1 MMISEQE
8 GLLAQENLMGEIGPE
23 TAIDTPPEKPVVD
36 ERLTVEEMF
45 QRIRRRQKM
54 TRGRFKGE
62 LRRAV
67 RDGFVIRDGNVVIL
81 TERGKSALGVELS

>member
-1 MMISEQE
+1 LHSDAD
-8 GLLAQENLMGEIGPE
+8 LLAQENLPE
-23 TAIDTPPEKPVVD
+23 ALKMD

-67 RDGFVIRDGNVVIL
+67 RDGFVIRDGDIVIL
-81 TERGKSALGVELS
+81 TERGKSALGVELQCE